1 MAARVVILGGGHGI
15 AAVLRALRD
24 RELTLTVIVTVADD
38 GGSSGDLRRKWGG
51 PAVGDIRR
59 SLIALTSEDDSSGRA
74 LEAPVTIA
82 RHGEH
87 PLGNLVLCSLSKAFG
102 DLEAAGEWF
111 TVQLGVRARVLPAT
125 MQPISLIAVA
135 GDELIRGESAIGAT
149 SDTIQALGFEPTRP
163 EVPSA
168 ALAAI
173 AEADCVLLGP
183 GSLFTSVLAVA
194 ALPAISAALARGR
207 APVTWICNL
216 EPQIPETAG
225 MSAVDHLAT
234 LRRHGVRVDAVLFDP
249 AAQLHFSPRQLEAT
263 GLRALGY
270 PLLGSL
276 PGRHDPALL
285 RAALHDLFGPRSAGK
300 PFTT

>member
-149 SDTIQALGFEPTRP
+149 SIDRFDHDTRHGRSTHECSINLILTGSWGTSLPTP
-163 EVPSA
+163 PV
-168 ALAAI
+168 
-173 AEADCVLLGP
+173 
-183 GSLFTSVLAVA
+183 
-194 ALPAISAALARGR
+194 ALPKSTTAAEPRLEGR
-207 APVTWICNL
+207 
-216 EPQIPETAG
+216 
-225 MSAVDHLAT
+225 
-234 LRRHGVRVDAVLFDP
+234 R
-249 AAQLHFSPRQLEAT
+249 
-263 GLRALGY
+263 
-270 PLLGSL
+270 
-276 PGRHDPALL
+276 
-285 RAALHDLFGPRSAGK
+285 AGK
-300 PFTT
+300 LQSSEE